1 MALPGSNMNLITRS
15 PTTPRSAVVAR
26 AVAAPTRPTT
36 KSAVPELLDSRQL
49 GERNPNFH
57 EYTQATQML
66 DRLKGQA
73 SDLELL
79 LDQLNALEASLDESV
94 LAPPAVDDPK
104 ERAARQAR
112 RAAKRAE
119 RRAQATSATVAAA
132 AAPAMSAVASHSAPA
147 KPVAT
152 APAAPTAVS
161 SSGAGDLLD
170 LVSFVGGFDVRPSP
184 ATPSAPPAGAS
195 SSDVQ
200 HLEDLFKLSVGEPD
214 LPRASTSAAAA
225 PAVLRPRKLTPKRPS
240 AAPSAAVTAS
250 PSPAPTLPSTPST
263 SARTAPAPGS
273 LADELERLLGPTR
286 SREVVD
292 DDDDDEGFAGPSED
306 DLLALEEEV
315 SLKSSRLPV
324 LNEEDEEEQ
333 KQLEAH
339 EDEEDEA
346 AVGPGSLEAS
356 AMVPRASRQ
365 LSIMQTGP
373 SLLSLVPASAAPGRG
388 AKARASRRAARNSH
402 ASGRLGGA
410 AASGAGRGKVGSKD
424 GTMNFLGK
432 VESMSTLD
440 IEKEREVTA
449 VCRDFLFLEK
459 VKRQCEKTLHRP
471 ASPAEIA
478 AAVGMDVESFK
489 LRYDAGLKA
498 KELLL
503 KSNYKLVMT
512 VCKKFVGKGP
522 HIQDLVSEG
531 VKGLLKGVEKYDASK
546 GFRFGTYAHWW
557 IRQAVSRSLAE
568 TGRAVRLPMHMI
580 EQLTRLKNVT
590 AKLQTQMSREPTI
603 AELAKAAGLP
613 VSRVQVLMEA
623 ARSAASLDTPIGG
636 NELGPTVKDSVEDE
650 REAADE
656 EFGSDSLRVD
666 MEDMLKE
673 LPEREARVVR
683 LRFGLEDGKE
693 WTLEDIGEALDVTRE
708 RIRQIEAKALRK
720 LRVRTIDV
728 SGKLKEYGENL
739 EMLLDGSREIAARTS
754 SGTRKT

>member
-1 MALPGSNMNLITRS
+1 MALPGSTMNLTTRCS
-15 PTTPRSAVVAR
+15 TTPRSAVVAR

-36 KSAVPELLDSRQL
+36 KSAVPELLDSRP
-49 GERNPNFH
+49 GERNLNFM
-57 EYTQATQML
+57 EYAQATQML

-94 LAPPAVDDPK
+94 LAPPTVDDPK

-132 AAPAMSAVASHSAPA
+132 AGPAMSAVVSHSTPTKAAAAPA
-147 KPVAT
+147 TST
-152 APAAPTAVS
+152 AS
-161 SSGAGDLLD
+161 SSSSDSGLLD
-170 LVSFVGGFDVRPSP
+170 LVSFVGGFDTRPIP
-184 ATPSAPPAGAS
+184 ATTSAPPAGAS

-214 LPRASTSAAAA
+214 IPRASASAA
-225 PAVLRPRKLTPKRPS
+225 PAVLRPRKLTPKKPS
-240 AAPSAAVTAS
+240 AAPSAAVTAA

-263 SARTAPAPGS
+263 SARIAPAPGS
-273 LADELERLLGPTR
+273 LADELERLLGPTT
-286 SREVVD
+286 SREAAESE
-292 DDDDDEGFAGPSED
+292 DEDSFAGPSED
-306 DLLALEEEV
+306 DLLALEQEV
-315 SLKSSRLPV
+315 SRKSSRLPV
-324 LNEEDEEEQ
+324 LDE
-333 KQLEAH
+333 
-339 EDEEDEA
+339 EDEEDEQQQLEDNEED
-346 AVGPGSLEAS
+346 AVAGPGSLEAS
-356 AMVPRASRQ
+356 AMATRTSSQ

-373 SLLSLVPASAAPGRG
+373 SLLSLVPASAAPGRS
-388 AKARASRRAARNSH
+388 AKARASRRAARNGH

-410 AASGAGRGKVGSKD
+410 TANAAGRGKVGSKD

-432 VESMSTLD
+432 VESLSTLD
-440 IEKEREVTA
+440 VEKEREVTA

-471 ASPAEIA
+471 ATSEEIA
-478 AAVGMDVESFK
+478 AAVAMDVESLK

-512 VCKKFVGKGP
+512 VCKSFVGKGP

-531 VKGLLKGVEKYDASK
+531 VKGLLKGVEKYDATK

-580 EQLTRLKNVT
+580 EQLTRLKNLS
-590 AKLQTQMSREPTI
+590 AKLQTQLAREPTLP
-603 AELAKAAGLP
+603 ELAKAAGLP
-613 VSRVQVLMEA
+613 VTRVQMLMET

-656 EFGSDSLRVD
+656 EFGSDSLRND
-666 MEDMLKE
+666 MEAMLLE

-683 LRFGLEDGKE
+683 LRFGLDDGKE
-693 WTLEDIGEALDVTRE
+693 WTLEEIGEALNVTRE

-720 LRVRTIDV
+720 LRVKTIDV
-728 SGKLKEYGENL
+728 SGKLMEYGENL
-739 EMLLDGSREIAARTS
+739 EMLMDGSREMAARTS